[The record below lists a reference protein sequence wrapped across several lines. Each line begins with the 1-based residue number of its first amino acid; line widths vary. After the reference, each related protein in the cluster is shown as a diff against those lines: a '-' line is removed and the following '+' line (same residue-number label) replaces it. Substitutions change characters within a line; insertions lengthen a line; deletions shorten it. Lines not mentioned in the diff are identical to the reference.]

1 MLSSSWL
8 LIRIINDNWMR
19 LFVISGLIK
28 VEADT
33 LAETLII
40 PDITKP
46 EFNYCFIIHC
56 LMEHIQKLLCVMQAN
71 FICAC
76 NNTRTNAPNV
86 RITWNHSSARA
97 LYPKVRSAHCA
108 RYNLQIFNNYY
119 ITVSGIPSGNKFI
132 LTCEDI
138 DDFTDV
144 KFVS

>member
-1 MLSSSWL
+1 
-8 LIRIINDNWMR
+8 
-19 LFVISGLIK
+19 
-28 VEADT
+28 
-33 LAETLII
+33 
-40 PDITKP
+40 
-46 EFNYCFIIHC
+46 
-56 LMEHIQKLLCVMQAN
+56 MQVD

-76 NNTRTNAPNV
+76 KNTRANAPSGP
-86 RITWNHSSARA
+86 ITRNHSSARA

-119 ITVSGIPSGNKFI
+119 IKVSGIPSGNKFI